1 MHGKFLLSLSRLFQL
16 SAVCLLTIGI
26 IGKTNTGKTTLFNAA
41 TLLNAEISNFPFTT
55 KKPNIGVAYV
65 CDVCVCRELGVKDD
79 PQNSTCI
86 DGWRYVPVRI
96 IDVPGLIKDAW
107 MGRGLGNQFLSVIG
121 QADALI
127 HVVDASGSI
136 DVEGKITQPG
146 SGNPVQDAIDVE
158 LEIERW
164 IAEIIV
170 HNEEF
175 IIREASSSSLA
186 EAITKSLSGI
196 KANQPQVSQAL
207 AKSEL
212 KDVPFTKWDLKQIIK
227 FASFLLP
234 LIKPTLIIA
243 NKMDILT
250 SEKYIEML
258 TDYYGRSLVA
268 ACSAE
273 AELILRRA
281 EKMGLLQYTPGQE
294 NFRIKENARL
304 TAKQKGALEYIETRV
319 MAKWLRTG
327 IQQAL
332 NTAVFKLLRTNMI
345 YPVSDETKYMD
356 HHGNVLPDVYL
367 MPADST
373 PVDLARNIHTSLLEN
388 YILAI
393 DAKTGIRLPKDYNLR
408 HKDVIKIMTRPRA
421 KQRR

>member
-1 MHGKFLLSLSRLFQL
+1 M
-16 SAVCLLTIGI
+16 LTIGI

-41 TLLNAEISNFPFTT
+41 TLLNAKISNFPFTT
-55 KKPNIGVAYV
+55 KEPNIGIAYV
-65 CDVCVCRELGVKDD
+65 CDICVCKELGVEDN
-79 PQNSTCI
+79 PQNSTCM

-96 IDVPGLIKDAW
+96 IDVPGLLKGAW

-127 HVVDASGSI
+127 HVVDASASI
-136 DVEGKITQPG
+136 DAEGKITQPG
-146 SGNPVQDAIDVE
+146 SGNPIQDAIDVE
-158 LEIERW
+158 TEIERW

-170 HNEEF
+170 NNEDL
-175 IIREASSSSLA
+175 IIREASSSTLA
-186 EAITKSLSGI
+186 EAITKTLSGI

-207 AKSEL
+207 EKSQLE
-212 KDVPFTKWDLKQIIK
+212 DIPFAKWDLKQIIK
-227 FASFLLP
+227 FASLLLP

-258 TDYYGRSLVA
+258 TKYYGRSLVA

-273 AELILRRA
+273 AELALRRA
-281 EKMGLLQYTPGQE
+281 EKKGLLQYTPGQE
-294 NFRIKENARL
+294 IFKIKKKAKL
-304 TAKQKGALEYIETRV
+304 TPKQKGALRYIETRV
-319 MAKWLRTG
+319 MAKWMRTG

-332 NTAVFKLLRTNMI
+332 NTVAFKLLRTNMI
-345 YPVSDETKYMD
+345 YPVSDETNYVD
-356 HHGNVLPDVYL
+356 HHGNVLPDAFL
-367 MPADST
+367 MPDST
-373 PVDLARNIHTSLLEN
+373 TPIDLARNIHTSLEKN

-408 HKDVIKIMTRPRA
+408 HKDVVKIMTRTTT
-421 KQRR
+421 KKRR